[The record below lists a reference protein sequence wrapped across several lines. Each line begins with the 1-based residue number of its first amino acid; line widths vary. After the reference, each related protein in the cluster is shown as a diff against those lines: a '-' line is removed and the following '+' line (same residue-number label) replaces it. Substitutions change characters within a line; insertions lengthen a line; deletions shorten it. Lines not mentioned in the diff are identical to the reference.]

1 VIRTS
6 AVATFL
12 LVAGVDTA
20 PAVDLKDLMPCRSA
34 ALRMCDRSQGM
45 NEAALRKCGATLA
58 SRHHE
63 VSRRCVD
70 VLIRYGQ
77 LSHKITE
84 RGQGATRI
92 AGGARDRPEA
102 MDGINP

>member
-1 VIRTS
+1 MPLTPAGAYVQLAHDPDGEQVTVIRTS

-12 LVAGVDTA
+12 LVAGIDA
-20 PAVDLKDLMPCRSA
+20 AAAVDLKDLMPCRSA

-63 VSRRCVD
+63 VSRRCMD
-70 VLIRYGQ
+70 VLSRYGQ
-77 LSHKITE
+77 LSH
-84 RGQGATRI
+84 
-92 AGGARDRPEA
+92 
-102 MDGINP
+102 

>member
-1 VIRTS
+1 MSGNFEGRCLVIRTS

-63 VSRRCVD
+63 VSRRCVV

-77 LSHKITE
+77 LS
-84 RGQGATRI
+84 Q
-92 AGGARDRPEA
+92 
-102 MDGINP
+102 